1 MIDVLAYVVMG
12 LALVGT
18 AWGIATGALNKAPG
32 QTQIVFAALVA
43 LVTVVQ
49 SVIAGV
55 KLALGYRPDEL
66 ATTIGYLIGIVFLVP
81 VAGLWALSE
90 RTRYSGYVL
99 SVAAFAVLGMTL
111 RLQVLWGAGA

>member
-18 AWGIATGALNKAPG
+18 TWGIITGALNKAPG
-32 QTQIVFAALVA
+32 QAQIVFAAFVA
-43 LVTVVQ
+43 LVTIVQ

-55 KLALGYRPDEL
+55 KLGLGHRPDEL
-66 ATTIGYLIGIVFLVP
+66 ATTIGYLIGIILLMP

-99 SVAAFAVLGMTL
+99 SVAAFAVLAMTL
-111 RLQVLWGAGA
+111 RLQVLWSAGA